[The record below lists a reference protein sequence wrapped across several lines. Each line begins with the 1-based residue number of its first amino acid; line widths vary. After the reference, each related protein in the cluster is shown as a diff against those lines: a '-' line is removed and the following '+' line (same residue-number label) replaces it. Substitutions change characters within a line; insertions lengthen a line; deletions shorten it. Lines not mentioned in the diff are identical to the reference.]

1 MPKLQPS
8 QYKRFAVN
16 CQDRL
21 CEISLFDQ
29 NYPLRAKYD
38 GRTAIGGGSASPAN
52 GRRFAACHLQSQ
64 AISVTKNLTK
74 YSDDPCIS
82 RADVV

>member
-38 GRTAIGGGSASPAN
+38 GR
-52 GRRFAACHLQSQ
+52 RFAACHLQSQ

-74 YSDDPCIS
+74 YSDNPCIS
-82 RADVV
+82 RESVV